1 MSKLSELTK
10 QLKEFALNQRVSDEE
25 FLNAFLFPFVLAGN
39 ITNKNHE
46 EYHLDK
52 ARTSEIMNQKA
63 DVPVKLRKALS
74 VFGIKEKTVAEMES
88 FLEEYIDP
96 NRRTI
101 LLEEVATLAKTEGV
115 FPEIDPDSD
124 DDQEK
129 LAIILTELLLKAV
142 SESNL
147 AKADIVSI
155 WKQGLNSV
163 DVQTGDLFHF
173 GFDNRHKKKNIV
185 VIPVNT
191 AFDTHVTRK
200 LESETYPLVS
210 ENTVH
215 GQWLVR
221 LKEAGENFDRIDER
235 IADSLKRA
243 GFCPIK
249 ESKAGNGKKDCFPMG
264 SVAIIET
271 SNAVYFLM
279 AMAEFDDFNNARSS
293 SDDIDAAIASLLNMY
308 DRFGL
313 GYDLYLPLM
322 GTGLSRAGL
331 SPQEAYDLLIESLK
345 KNRNRIH
352 GHVHLILRPADRDE
366 IEQLKEV

>member
-1 MSKLSELTK
+1 MPKLSDLTN
-10 QLKEFALNQRVSDEE
+10 QLKEFALNPAISEEE
-25 FLNAFLFPFVLAGN
+25 FLNAFLLPFVIAGN

-74 VFGIKEKTVAEMES
+74 IFKIKEKTIAEMDP
-88 FLEEYIDP
+88 FLEDYIDL
-96 NRRTI
+96 NRQTI
-101 LLEEVATLAKTEGV
+101 LLEKCTALAKAEGV
-115 FPEIDPDSD
+115 FPGNNLQVD
-124 DDQEK
+124 DVKDA
-129 LAIILTELLLKAV
+129 LSVILTELLLKAV

-147 AKADIVSI
+147 AKTDSVLI
-155 WKQGLNSV
+155 WKHGLNSI
-163 DVQTGDLFHF
+163 DVQTGDLFRF

-200 LESETYPLVS
+200 FEGETYPLVS

-221 LKEAGENFDRIDER
+221 LKETGERLDLIDER
-235 IADSLKRA
+235 IAVSLRRT

-249 ESKAGNGKKDCFPMG
+249 ESKTENGKKDCYPMG

-293 SDDIDAAIASLLNMY
+293 SEDIDAAITSLLNVY

-331 SPQEAYDLLIESLK
+331 STQEAYDLLIGSLR
-345 KNRNRIH
+345 KNGNRIH
-352 GHVHLILRPADRDE
+352 GHIHLILRPADRDE
-366 IEQLKEV
+366 IELLKED

>member
-1 MSKLSELTK
+1 MPKLSELTK
-10 QLKEFALNQRVSDEE
+10 QLKEFALNPAISDEE
-25 FLNAFLFPFVLAGN
+25 FLNAFLFPFVIAGN

-46 EYHLDK
+46 EFHLDK
-52 ARTSEIMNQKA
+52 SRTSEIMNQKA

-74 VFGIKEKTVAEMES
+74 IFGIEEKTIEGMVS
-88 FLEEYIDP
+88 FLEDYIDL
-96 NRRTI
+96 NRQMV
-101 LLEEVATLAKTEGV
+101 LLEAFTTLAKIEGV
-115 FPEIDPDSD
+115 FPDNNSDSND
-124 DDQEK
+124 AQEE
-129 LAIILTELLLKAV
+129 LAIILTALLLKAV

-147 AKADIVSI
+147 AKADIVLI
-155 WKQGLNSV
+155 WKHGLNSI

-191 AFDTHVTRK
+191 AFDTHVTRRF
-200 LESETYPLVS
+200 EGETFPLVS

-221 LKEAGENFDRIDER
+221 LEETGEKLDRIDER

-249 ESKAGNGKKDCFPMG
+249 ESKAGNGKKDCYPVG
-264 SVAIIET
+264 SVSIIET

-293 SDDIDAAIASLLNMY
+293 SNDIDSAITSLLNMY

-331 SPQEAYDLLIESLK
+331 SMQEAYDLLIGSLR
-345 KNRNRIH
+345 KNSNRIH
-352 GHVHLILRPADRDE
+352 GQVHLILRPADRDE
-366 IEQLKEV
+366 IKSLED

>member
-10 QLKEFALNQRVSDEE
+10 QLKEFALNPSISDEE
-25 FLNAFLFPFVLAGN
+25 FLNAFLFPFVIAGD

-46 EYHLDK
+46 EFYLNK
-52 ARTSEIMNQKA
+52 ARTSEIMNHKA

-74 VFGIKEKTVAEMES
+74 IFGIKEKTIEGMAL
-88 FLEEYIDP
+88 FLEDYIDP
-96 NRRTI
+96 NRQVV
-101 LLEEVATLAKTEGV
+101 LLEEFTTLAKIEGV
-115 FPEIDPDSD
+115 SPDNNPDSHD
-124 DDQEK
+124 NQEK
-129 LAIILTELLLKAV
+129 LAIILTELLLKAI

-147 AKADIVSI
+147 VKTDIVLI
-155 WKQGLNSV
+155 WKHGLNSI

-200 LESETYPLVS
+200 FEDETYPLVS

-221 LKEAGENFDRIDER
+221 LKETGDKLDRIDGR

-243 GFCPIK
+243 GFRPIK
-249 ESKAGNGKKDCFPMG
+249 KSKTENGKKDCYPMG

-293 SDDIDAAIASLLNMY
+293 SDDIDAAITSLVNMY
-308 DRFGL
+308 DRFGQ

-331 SPQEAYDLLIESLK
+331 STQEAYDLLIDSLK
-345 KNRNRIH
+345 KNSNRIH
-352 GHVHLILRPADRDE
+352 GHVHLILSPSDRDE
-366 IEQLKEV
+366 IELLKED

>member
-1 MSKLSELTK
+1 MPKLSELTK
-10 QLKEFALNQRVSDEE
+10 QLKEFALNPVISDEE
-25 FLNAFLFPFVLAGN
+25 FLNALLLPFVNAGN

-46 EYHLDK
+46 EFHLDK

-63 DVPVKLRKALS
+63 DVPLKLRKALS
-74 VFGIKEKTVAEMES
+74 LFRIKEKTYAEMDL
-88 FLEEYIDP
+88 FLEDYIDP
-96 NRRTI
+96 NKQAL
-101 LLEEVATLAKTEGV
+101 LLEEFTALAKSEGV
-115 FPEIDPDSD
+115 FPENNLDADG
-124 DDQEK
+124 DQEE
-129 LAIILTELLLKAV
+129 LPIILTELLLKAI

-147 AKADIVSI
+147 AKADIVLI
-155 WKQGLNSV
+155 WKHGLNSI

-200 LESETYPLVS
+200 FEGETYPLVS

-221 LKEAGENFDRIDER
+221 LKETGERLDLIDER
-235 IADSLKRA
+235 IADSLKKA
-243 GFCPIK
+243 GFFPIK
-249 ESKAGNGKKDCFPMG
+249 ESKKENGKKDCYPMG

-271 SNAVYFLM
+271 TNAVYFLL
-279 AMAEFDDFNNARSS
+279 AMAEFDDFKNARSS
-293 SDDIDAAIASLLNMY
+293 TEDIDAAITSLINIY

-331 SPQEAYDLLIESLK
+331 STQEAYDLLIESLR
-345 KNRNRIH
+345 KNSNRIY
-352 GHVHLILRPADRDE
+352 GQIHLILRPSDRDE
-366 IEQLKEV
+366 IELLKED

>member
-1 MSKLSELTK
+1 M
-10 QLKEFALNQRVSDEE
+10 V
-25 FLNAFLFPFVLAGN
+25 
-39 ITNKNHE
+39 
-46 EYHLDK
+46 
-52 ARTSEIMNQKA
+52 
-63 DVPVKLRKALS
+63 
-74 VFGIKEKTVAEMES
+74 
-88 FLEEYIDP
+88 
-96 NRRTI
+96 
-101 LLEEVATLAKTEGV
+101 LLEEFTTLAKIEGV
-115 FPEIDPDSD
+115 SPDNNPDSHD
-124 DDQEK
+124 NQEK
-129 LAIILTELLLKAV
+129 LAIILTELLLKAI

-147 AKADIVSI
+147 VKTDIVLI
-155 WKQGLNSV
+155 WKHGLNSI

-200 LESETYPLVS
+200 FEDETYPLVS

-221 LKEAGENFDRIDER
+221 LKETGDKLDRIDGR

-243 GFCPIK
+243 GFRPIK
-249 ESKAGNGKKDCFPMG
+249 KSKTENGKKDCYPMG

-293 SDDIDAAIASLLNMY
+293 SDDIDAAITSLVNMY
-308 DRFGL
+308 DRFGQ

-331 SPQEAYDLLIESLK
+331 STQEAYDLLIDSLK
-345 KNRNRIH
+345 KNSNRIH
-352 GHVHLILRPADRDE
+352 GHVHLILSPSDRDE
-366 IEQLKEV
+366 IELLKED